1 MTEKTH
7 PIGEPDYK
15 SVSENIRTA
24 TSSKSKSIA
33 DHLSGP
39 HGLSQRS
46 CGTCRRRKVRCD
58 KRDSGC
64 SNCARANI
72 ECVYPGPGRAPRTT
86 KNAKGTSERES
97 ELLKRVR
104 RLEGVV
110 EELTGQIELEH
121 ARPNLENLKESNDEM
136 DPDTPGPGMDV
147 VDEQHTS
154 LGTSAAIEQL
164 GKLMIEEG
172 KSRYV
177 GDAFMAE
184 ISGEMD
190 NIRDML
196 EDEDSATSDGGE
208 EVGDSPNASLSTDL
222 SDHHSFVMGYA
233 SSGTDLKSLHPPSS
247 QIPVYWEI
255 FVSNVDPLCKV

>member
-1 MTEKTH
+1 MTEKTR
-7 PIGEPDYK
+7 PVGEPDYK

-58 KRDSGC
+58 KRESGC

-72 ECVYPGPGRAPRTT
+72 ECVYPGPGRAPRTA

-104 RLEGVV
+104 RLEGLV
-110 EELTGQIELEH
+110 EELTGQIELEN
-121 ARPNLENLKESNDEM
+121 ARPNFENLKESIDDK
-136 DPDTPGPGMDV
+136 DPDTPGQGMDV
-147 VDEQHTS
+147 VDERHPS
-154 LGTSAAIEQL
+154 LGISTATEQL

-177 GDAFMAE
+177 GDAFMAK

-196 EDEDSATSDGGE
+196 EDEDSATSDGE
-208 EVGDSPNASLSTDL
+208 EAGDSPNTILPTDL
-222 SDHHSFVMGYA
+222 SDHHSFVMGY
-233 SSGTDLKSLHPPSS
+233 SSSSADLRLLHPSPSE
-247 QIPVYWEI
+247 IPVYWNTFI
-255 FVSNVDPLCKV
+255 SNVDPLCKV